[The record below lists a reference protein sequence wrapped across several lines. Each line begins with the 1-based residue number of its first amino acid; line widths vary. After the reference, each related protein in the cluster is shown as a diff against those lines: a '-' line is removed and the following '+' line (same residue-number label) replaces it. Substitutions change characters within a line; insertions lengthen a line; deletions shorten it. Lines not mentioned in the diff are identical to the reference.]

1 MGIQIHPR
9 TVGIVVVAA
18 LLSFVVSRLQAATD
32 PTQPFAQAWSRLPG
46 TTGWRMLV
54 SAPFPRDWPP
64 EAGRHGLPV
73 ARYAFAMR
81 LRPGL
86 ADGAE
91 MTAP

>member
-1 MGIQIHPR
+1 MGRQFHR
-9 TVGIVVVAA
+9 GAVGFVVVAA
-18 LLSFVVSRLQAATD
+18 LLSFVASRLQAATD
-32 PTQPFAQAWSRLPG
+32 PAQPFAQAWSRLPG

-73 ARYAFAMR
+73 VRYAFDMR